1 MLGMLLCALTL
12 MSDAQTPTTFS
23 TGQLGAPAQQPGQP
37 RPPANPGAPPP
48 AGTSTVRGHVFAAD
62 SGQPLRKAQVR
73 MVSGEIRENRLATT
87 DVDGAYEFK
96 EVRAGRYAISA
107 NKGSYVGLSFG
118 QQRPTDAP
126 KQVAILDNQTVEKM
140 DFALP
145 RGSVVSGRILDEFG
159 EPMSDVQVGV
169 QQYQTVQGQRRL
181 VPTGR
186 QASTNDIGEFRL
198 FGVSPGQYY
207 LVATWRANNPMGD
220 TNDKTAYAP
229 MYFPGTD
236 NPAQAQRITLAV
248 GEEKGDIVMALR
260 PIRATSVSGTAI
272 GSDGKPMTGVVFVTS
287 SSGYGFNMVGNGPI
301 RPDGTF
307 RINGIAPGEYTL
319 RAQAFGPASDGE
331 TATAKITATGDD
343 IKDLQLV
350 GAKPSSATGRI
361 VVDPAAAAALP
372 QGLMLFPTPIEPGS
386 MPMGGGP
393 TRMGDDGT
401 FEMKAAPGR
410 TRVNMGGAPGWVVRS
425 IRLNGIDIT
434 DAGIEFKPNED
445 ISGIEIEI
453 TNKLAT
459 ITGLVTNARG
469 EAVKEYS
476 AIAFAQDREKWK
488 IAGRY
493 QAFGRPDQ
501 DGRFKMS
508 GLTPA
513 DYYIIALEK
522 IDPGQIGDPD
532 FLESIKTK
540 ATAITIREG
549 ESRTVDLKIAT
560 VP

>member
-12 MSDAQTPTTFS
+12 MSDAQTLTTFS
-23 TGQLGAPAQQPGQP
+23 TGQLGAPAQPPGQP
-37 RPPANPGAPPP
+37 LQPVNPGAPPP

-118 QQRPTDAP
+118 QQRPTDP
-126 KQVAILDNQTVEKM
+126 PRQMAILDNQIVEKM
-140 DFALP
+140 DFALT
-145 RGSVVSGRILDEFG
+145 RGSVISGRILDEFG
-159 EPMSDVQVGV
+159 EPMSDVQVAV

-186 QASTNDIGEFRL
+186 QSSTNDIGEFRL

-207 LVATWRANNPMGD
+207 IVATWRALNPVND
-220 TNDKTAYAP
+220 TFDK
-229 MYFPGTD
+229 
-236 NPAQAQRITLAV
+236 PAQAQRITLAV
-248 GEEKGDIVMALR
+248 GEEKSDIVMALR
-260 PIRATSVSGTAI
+260 PIRATRVSGTAI
-272 GSDGKPMTGVVFVTS
+272 GSDGKPMTGAVLVTS
-287 SSGYGFNMVGNGPI
+287 TSGYGFNMVANGPI

-307 RINGIAPGEYTL
+307 QINGIAPGEYTL
-319 RAQAFGPASDGE
+319 RAQAFGPGSEGE
-331 TATAKITATGDD
+331 TATAKVTATGED
-343 IKDLQLV
+343 IKDLRLLGV
-350 GAKPSSATGRI
+350 KPSSATGRI

-372 QGLMLFPTPIEPGS
+372 PGLMLFPMPIEPGA
-386 MPMGGGP
+386 MPMGGQP
-393 TRMGDDGT
+393 TRMSDDGT

-410 TRVNMGGAPGWVVRS
+410 MRINMGGAGGWVIRS
-425 IRLNGIDIT
+425 IRLNGIDVT
-434 DAGIEFKPNED
+434 DAGVEFKANED
-445 ISGIEIEI
+445 ISGLEIEI

-469 EAVKEYS
+469 ETVKDYS

-488 IAGRY
+488 IGGRY

-513 DYYIIALEK
+513 DYYIVALEK
-522 IDPGQIGDPD
+522 VDSGQLGDPD
-532 FLESIKTK
+532 YLESLKTK
-540 ATAITIREG
+540 ATAISIREG